1 MLVTSDEKAQVEA
14 AITAAEQRTS
24 GEIVAVIARASASY
38 VSVAPML
45 AALLALLVPWP
56 LIYFTWWPVQDIY
69 LLQLAVFVVA
79 AALFYW
85 PPIRLALV
93 PNSIKRDRAHKRAI
107 EQFVA
112 QNLYTTRSH
121 TGVLIF
127 LSEAERYAEVV
138 ADQNISAKVAQSDW
152 QALIDRLTVRI
163 GDGEAAEGLCE
174 AITSAGELLAAHFP
188 PGSGPANELP
198 NHLIVIE

>member
-1 MLVTSDEKAQVEA
+1 VSQADQAQVEA
-14 AITAAEQRTS
+14 AITTAEKRTS
-24 GEIVAVIARASASY
+24 GEIVAVIAGSSASY
-38 VSVAPML
+38 LSVAPMV

-56 LIYFTWWPVQDIY
+56 LIYFTWWRVQDIY
-69 LLQLAVFVVA
+69 LLQLLVFLAVA
-79 AALFYW
+79 AVLYW
-85 PPIRLALV
+85 RPLRLTLV
-93 PNSIKRDRAHKRAI
+93 PNSIKRDRAHKRAM

-112 QNLYTTRSH
+112 QNLYTTRGH

-138 ADQNISAKVAQSDW
+138 ADQNINSKVPQANW
-152 QALIDRLTVRI
+152 QALVDRLTTRI

-174 AITSAGELLAAHFP
+174 AITAAGELLAQHFP
-188 PGSGPANELP
+188 PGSANPDELP

>member
-1 MLVTSDEKAQVEA
+1 MLVSEADKVQVEA
-14 AITAAEQRTS
+14 AIAAAEKRTS

-38 VSVAPML
+38 VSVAPMV

-56 LIYFTWWPVQDIY
+56 LIYFTWWRVQDIY
-69 LLQLAVFVVA
+69 MLQLLVFVIA
-79 AALFYW
+79 AASIYW
-85 PPIRLALV
+85 PPVRLALV

-138 ADQNISAKVAQSDW
+138 ADRNIYAKVPQADW
-152 QALIDRLTVRI
+152 QALVDRLTARI
-163 GDGEAAEGLCE
+163 GDGEVGAGLSE
-174 AITSAGELLAAHFP
+174 AIAAAGELLAKHFP
-188 PGSGPANELP
+188 PGSGDPDDFP